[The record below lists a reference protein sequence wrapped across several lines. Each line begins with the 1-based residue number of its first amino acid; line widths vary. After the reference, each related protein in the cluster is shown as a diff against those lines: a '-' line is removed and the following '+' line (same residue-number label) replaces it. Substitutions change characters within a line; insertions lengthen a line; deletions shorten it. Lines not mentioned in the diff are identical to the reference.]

1 MTVVVGV
8 DGSESSKAA
17 LRLAAQEAR
26 WRQVSLVAV
35 TAYEP
40 PIGTPVGGYPA
51 ASLHTSE
58 EERATAESEL
68 RDTVHR
74 ELGDQAGE
82 TDLRVSPGLAGRVII
97 EAARQTQAQLIVLAA
112 SPGKSVLPGTVSQYV
127 LLKAE
132 CPVLIVPSED
142 KHAEKKA
149 EKSEG
154 HEPPGRARQ

>member
-8 DGSESSKAA
+8 DGSETSKAA

-26 WRQVSLVAV
+26 CRGVSLVAV

-40 PIGTPVGGYPA
+40 PLGTPSGGFPA
-51 ASLHTSE
+51 ASMHTSE

-82 TDLRVSPGLAGRVII
+82 TDLRVSAGLAGRVII
-97 EAARQTQAQLIVLAA
+97 DTARQTQARLIVLAA
-112 SPGKSVLPGTVSQYV
+112 SPGKSMLPGTVSQYV

-132 CPVLIVPSED
+132 CPVLIVPGEN
-142 KHAEKKA
+142 KRPEKQ
-149 EKSEG
+149 
-154 HEPPGRARQ
+154 GRQDEEVRGSAKR